1 MFLLLTLACSS
12 TTEGLSADGELLLA
26 ATSRSEEVLMA
37 DRTAP
42 AAGVPDGEGPP
53 PFATCDPTGHFVDLQ
68 AWYDTDG
75 DGELSDAEAE
85 AVRDAREA
93 RGSEEGRRME
103 GMFHVL
109 GLVYDLDLSR
119 ILDDAE
125 RATLFED
132 MTARCEVIRAAV
144 VAEYD
149 LDGDGALSAEEEAAA
164 TQDIEAELEAERGE
178 CEGGPP
184 PGERGGPPS
193 LVEGELSVP
202 PPLAAWDADQDGLF
216 SDTELT
222 TLRADLRERVRMGA
236 PLLDAYGG

>member
-12 TTEGLSADGELLLA
+12 ATEGLSADGELLLA

-37 DRTAP
+37 DRTA
-42 AAGVPDGEGPP
+42 AVVGVPEGEGPP

-68 AWYDTDG
+68 ASYDTDG
-75 DGELSDAEAE
+75 DGALSEAE
-85 AVRDAREA
+85 AQAVREAREA
-93 RGSEEGRRME
+93 RGGEEDRRME

-119 ILDDAE
+119 SLDDAE

-149 LDGDGALSAEEEAAA
+149 LDGDGVVSAEEEAAA
-164 TQDIEAELEAERGE
+164 VADIEAELGEQRGE

-184 PGERGGPPS
+184 PGERGAPPS

-216 SDTELT
+216 SDAELT
-222 TLRADLRERVRMGA
+222 TLRAELRERVRSGA
-236 PLLDAYGG
+236 PLLDAYEG